1 VTITQSTLCEGSEEK
16 TESDQTTLDK
26 GPLIMT
32 FIIHKAMVEG

>member
-26 GPLIMT
+26 GL
-32 FIIHKAMVEG
+32 